1 MDAETVPTEVET
13 VPTMRAP
20 RDSNPQ
26 PSVWEAGLM
35 SRLFRRGSRAA
46 AQARIDARF
55 WDIVGPLTQRQVQPD
70 TEIAPSVGVE

>member
-1 MDAETVPTEVET
+1 
-13 VPTMRAP
+13 
-20 RDSNPQ
+20 
-26 PSVWEAGLM
+26 M